1 MFKNININKTTKTTT
16 TTTTT
21 LITATGIMATT
32 SNTNTNTNTNTTSNS
47 KTNNFSEEIKDELY
61 QQALSMNL
69 KELNEWV
76 DILIS
81 KLEDIAKTESKIQ
94 FYSRIGIKNKELAKP
109 DQFLDSKVQRKL
121 IRSTREL
128 SREVSCLS
136 RPIIELKLN
145 IRNIHCLISQRNF
158 NHTKGQLE
166 LKVEDFNKYFILE
179 DILIKLSLFIS
190 NFENYNNK
198 KRILCC
204 CRLVHSLCNLL
215 EAFDRKGKSSKTT
228 DEKAKM

>member
-1 MFKNININKTTKTTT
+1 MFKNININKTKTTT
-16 TTTTT
+16 TTATS
-21 LITATGIMATT
+21 LINTTGIMATT
-32 SNTNTNTNTNTTSNS
+32 RTTSTTDGKTDG

-76 DILIS
+76 DTLIN

-94 FYSRIGIKNKELAKP
+94 YYSRIGIKNKELFKP
-109 DQFLDSKVQRKL
+109 DQILDSKIQRKL

-128 SREVSCLS
+128 SREVSCLT

-145 IRNIHCLISQRNF
+145 VRNIFCLISQRNF
-158 NHTKGQLE
+158 NYTKGQLE

-179 DILIKLSLFIS
+179 DILIQLSLFLS

-204 CRLVHSLCNLL
+204 CKLVHSLCNVL
-215 EAFDRKGKSSKTT
+215 EVFDRKSSTMKS
-228 DEKAKM
+228 KM

>member
-16 TTTTT
+16 TTATT
-21 LITATGIMATT
+21 LINTKGIMATT
-32 SNTNTNTNTNTTSNS
+32 RTTSTTDG

-76 DILIS
+76 DTLIN

-94 FYSRIGIKNKELAKP
+94 YYSRIGIKNKELVKP
-109 DQFLDSKVQRKL
+109 DQFLDSKIQRKL

-128 SREVSCLS
+128 SREVSSLT

-145 IRNIHCLISQRNF
+145 IRNIFCLISQRNF
-158 NHTKGQLE
+158 NYTKGQLE

-179 DILIKLSLFIS
+179 DILIQLSLFLS

-198 KRILCC
+198 KRILYCC
-204 CRLVHSLCNLL
+204 KLVHSLCNVL
-215 EAFDRKGKSSKTT
+215 EVFDRKSTMKS
-228 DEKAKM
+228 KM

>member
-21 LITATGIMATT
+21 LITAKGIMATT
-32 SNTNTNTNTNTTSNS
+32 SNTNTNTNTNS

-121 IRSTREL
+121 IKSTREL

-145 IRNIHCLISQRNF
+145 IRNILCLISQRNF

-228 DEKAKM
+228 ATEEKAKM